1 MPLFGKKKKED
12 KMVGQQA
19 TLAQNETTYF
29 GKNLKIKGRVSGNGN
44 LIILGTL
51 DGEFRLKGRLKIA
64 QPAKIKGE
72 VHADVISV
80 NGNVHGS
87 LNANDRV
94 HLDQTARIRGQIN
107 TPKLS
112 IMDGAKFDGEVN
124 MDLQVTEPDKSTG
137 PDGGKAR
144 QVSAPSAEKSTIG

>member
-12 KMVGQQA
+12 KIVGQQA

-72 VHADVISV
+72 VNADVISV
-80 NGNVHGS
+80 NGNVNGS
-87 LNANDRV
+87 LNGKDRV
-94 HLDQTARIRGQIN
+94 HLDQTARIRGRIN

-124 MDLQVTEPDKSTG
+124 MALQTTKPDKSTG
-137 PDGGKAR
+137 SESDRAT
-144 QVSAPSAEKSTIG
+144 QVISPSVEKSTIG